1 MGSIGLIG
9 TLLAGVLGLGLGAAW
24 AGQVQPYGDIF
35 TSKAAAQRRAKELKC
50 AGPFA
55 MAQGWAPCQNLEAY
69 AKAIGGSLVTS
80 ERL

>member
-9 TLLAGVLGLGLGAAW
+9 TFLAGVLGLGLGAAQ

-35 TSKAAAQRRAKELKC
+35 SSKAAAQRRAMELKC
-50 AGPFA
+50 AGTFA

-80 ERL
+80 ERI

>member
-9 TLLAGVLGLGLGAAW
+9 SFLAGVLGLGLGAAQ

-35 TSKAAAQRRAKELKC
+35 SSKAAAQRRAMELKC
-50 AGPFA
+50 AGTFPIA
-55 MAQGWAPCQNLEAY
+55 KGWAPCQSLEAY

-80 ERL
+80 ERI

>member
-9 TLLAGVLGLGLGAAW
+9 TFLAGVLGLGLGAAW

-35 TSKAAAQRRAKELKC
+35 SSKAAAQRRAMELKC
-50 AGPFA
+50 AGTFA

-80 ERL
+80 ERI

>member
-9 TLLAGVLGLGLGAAW
+9 SLLAGVLGLGLGAAQ

-35 TSKAAAQRRAKELKC
+35 SSKAAAQRRAMELKC
-50 AGPFA
+50 AGTFA

-80 ERL
+80 ERI

>member
-9 TLLAGVLGLGLGAAW
+9 TFLAGVLGLGFGAAW

-35 TSKAAAQRRAKELKC
+35 SSKAAAQRRAMELKC
-50 AGPFA
+50 AGTFA

-80 ERL
+80 ERI

>member
-9 TLLAGVLGLGLGAAW
+9 TFLAGVLGLGLGAAW

-35 TSKAAAQRRAKELKC
+35 SSKAAAQRRAMELKC
-50 AGPFA
+50 AGTFA
-55 MAQGWAPCQNLEAY
+55 MAQGWAPCRNLEAY

-80 ERL
+80 ERI

>member
-9 TLLAGVLGLGLGAAW
+9 SLLAGVLGLGLGAAQ

-35 TSKAAAQRRAKELKC
+35 SSKAAAQRRAMELKC
-50 AGPFA
+50 AGTFPIA
-55 MAQGWAPCQNLEAY
+55 KGWAPCQSLEAY

-80 ERL
+80 ERI

>member
-9 TLLAGVLGLGLGAAW
+9 TFLAGVLGLGLGAAW

-35 TSKAAAQRRAKELKC
+35 TSKIAAQRRAIELKC
-50 AGPFA
+50 AGTFA

-80 ERL
+80 ERI